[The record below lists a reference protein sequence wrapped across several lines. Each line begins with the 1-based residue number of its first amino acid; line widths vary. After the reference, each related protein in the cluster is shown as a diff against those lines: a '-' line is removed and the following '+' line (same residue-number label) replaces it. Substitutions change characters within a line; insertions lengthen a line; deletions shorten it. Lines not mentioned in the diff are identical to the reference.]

1 MVPISIYSTRGA
13 QIPPGLP
20 PRSVRFFLESRKR
33 RGYAG
38 NVAIILGLKAYYLP
52 LVLGFVGFCGFKASG
67 GECLEYKWVALTVTT
82 IGILMVGLDARIVII
97 GLPQVAQQLNAD
109 AEQAIWITQSYVLAN
124 TVMLLLIG
132 RLGDIFGRVRIYTIG
147 FAIFTIGSGLTSLGA
162 NAIEVIAFRAF
173 QGVGAALIFT
183 NSIAIIT
190 DTAPK
195 KQLGFFL
202 GINQIAFR
210 AGAMLGLTLSG
221 VILSFLDWRAL
232 FYINIPI
239 GILGT
244 FWAQRQL
251 KETALLDK
259 NAKIDW
265 AGFFTFTGF
274 LLCLMIALTFGAYGT
289 GDITTVYGLFA
300 ASIVFLG
307 VFVFW
312 ETRAKSPL
320 MDLHLFRIREVTG
333 GVLAMLFNI
342 MAWTAVLL
350 LLSLQFQL
358 VLGETP
364 LEAGLRIL
372 PFELAFLALGPLSGT
387 LADRYTPAPF
397 IITGLSLSTTSLFL
411 LSTTNQATS
420 YTVLSLYMVML
431 GAGTGLFVAPNL
443 RAMLGA
449 VPINRR
455 GIGSA
460 LFTLFLNI
468 GFTVSLNLAV
478 IIMSLTVPYS
488 LITNIISAVNPAS
501 ITAAD
506 KMLFANSL
514 KTTYLA
520 LGIINVLAIA
530 PSLLQ
535 INRKPKPK
543 LGVER
548 IITAEG

>member
-1 MVPISIYSTRGA
+1 
-13 QIPPGLP
+13 
-20 PRSVRFFLESRKR
+20 
-33 RGYAG
+33 
-38 NVAIILGLKAYYLP
+38 
-52 LVLGFVGFCGFKASG
+52 
-67 GECLEYKWVALTVTT
+67 
-82 IGILMVGLDARIVII
+82 MVGLDARIVTI

-124 TVMLLLIG
+124 TVMLMLIG

-147 FAIFTIGSGLTSLGA
+147 FAVFTIGSGLTSLGQ

-173 QGVGAALIFT
+173 QGLGAALIFT

-210 AGAMLGLTLSG
+210 AGAMLGLTVSG

-244 FWAQRQL
+244 FWARRQL

-265 AGFFTFTGF
+265 VGFVTFTGF
-274 LLCLMIALTFGAYGT
+274 LLCMMISLTFGAYGT
-289 GDITTVYGLFA
+289 SDLATVYGLFA
-300 ASIVFLG
+300 ASLVFL
-307 VFVFW
+307 FVFAFG
-312 ETRAKSPL
+312 ETRTKSPL
-320 MDLHLFRIREVTG
+320 VDLHLFRIREVTG

-364 LEAGLRIL
+364 LDAGLRIL

-387 LADRYTPAPF
+387 LADRYRPAPF
-397 IITGLSLSTTSLFL
+397 IITGLSLSTVSLFL

-460 LFTLFLNI
+460 LFTLFLNV

-488 LITNIISAVNPAS
+488 LITSIISTVNPAS

-506 KMLFANSL
+506 KMLFANGL
-514 KTTYLA
+514 KTTYFA
-520 LGIINVLAIA
+520 LGIINAVAIA

-535 INRKPKPK
+535 IKRKPKPK
-543 LGVER
+543 RDAEP
-548 IITAEG
+548 IIAAEG

>member
-1 MVPISIYSTRGA
+1 
-13 QIPPGLP
+13 
-20 PRSVRFFLESRKR
+20 
-33 RGYAG
+33 
-38 NVAIILGLKAYYLP
+38 
-52 LVLGFVGFCGFKASG
+52 
-67 GECLEYKWVALTVTT
+67 LEYKWIALTVTT

-147 FAIFTIGSGLTSLGA
+147 FAVFTIGSGLTSLGS

-173 QGVGAALIFT
+173 QGIGAALIFT

-195 KQLGFFL
+195 RQLGFFL

-210 AGAMLGLTLSG
+210 AGAMLGLTVSG

-239 GILGT
+239 GIVGT
-244 FWAQRQL
+244 LWSRKAL

-265 AGFFTFTGF
+265 FGFVTFTGF
-274 LLCLMIALTFGAYGT
+274 LLCLMIALTFSAYGT
-289 GDITTVYGLFA
+289 RDLTTLYSLFA

-307 VFVFW
+307 IFAFW
-312 ETRAKSPL
+312 ENRVKSPL
-320 MDLHLFRIREVTG
+320 VDLRLFRIREVTG
-333 GVLAMLFNI
+333 GVVSMLFNI
-342 MAWTAVLL
+342 ISWTAVLL

-358 VLGETP
+358 LLGETP

-372 PFELAFLALGPLSGT
+372 PFELAFLAFGPASGT
-387 LADRYTPAPF
+387 LADKFRPAPF
-397 IITGLSLSTTSLFL
+397 IITGLSLSTVSLFL
-411 LSTTNQATS
+411 LSTTTQTTS
-420 YTVLSLYMVML
+420 YAILSLYMVML
-431 GAGTGLFVAPNL
+431 GFGTGLFVAPNL

-478 IIMSLTVPYS
+478 AIMALTVPYN
-488 LITNIISAVNPAS
+488 LITNIISTANPTS

-506 KMLFANSL
+506 KILFANGL
-514 KTTYLA
+514 KTTYLF
-520 LGIINVLAIA
+520 LGIINAIAIA
-530 PSLLQ
+530 PALLQ
-535 INRKPKPK
+535 ISRKPKPK
-543 LGVER
+543 QVAGPIVSG
-548 IITAEG
+548 EG

>member
-1 MVPISIYSTRGA
+1 
-13 QIPPGLP
+13 
-20 PRSVRFFLESRKR
+20 
-33 RGYAG
+33 
-38 NVAIILGLKAYYLP
+38 
-52 LVLGFVGFCGFKASG
+52 
-67 GECLEYKWVALTVTT
+67 
-82 IGILMVGLDARIVII
+82 MVGLDARIVII

-124 TVMLLLIG
+124 TIMLLLIG

-162 NAIEVIAFRAF
+162 NATEVIAFRAF
-173 QGVGAALIFT
+173 QGIGAALIFT

-265 AGFFTFTGF
+265 LGFFTFTGF

-289 GDITTVYGLFA
+289 GDINAVYGLFA
-300 ASIVFLG
+300 ASFVFLG
-307 VFVFW
+307 IFAFW

-320 MDLHLFRIREVTG
+320 IDLHLFRIREVTG

-411 LSTTNQATS
+411 LATTNQTTS
-420 YTVLSLYMVML
+420 YAVLSLYMIML

-449 VPINRR
+449 VPVNRR

-478 IIMSLTVPYS
+478 AIMALTVPYS
-488 LITNIISAVNPAS
+488 LITKIISTVNPAS

-506 KMLFANSL
+506 KLLFANGL

-520 LGIINVLAIA
+520 LGIINVVAIA

-543 LGVER
+543 QGAER